1 MAEPARSFN
10 QPHERV
16 TQLHRVGISEETI
29 KTAVL
34 RGFVARSS
42 CTPFDPPSY
51 PGTVQWAQTHRALRM
66 LAVAQDWTPTDA
78 HNYSR
83 IISPDSKIAI
93 TVATG
98 DENTGIEG
106 EAEPRT
112 KYKKG
117 TETTLAVETNVK
129 LDEQL
134 TLWPVPRVVREQDPT
149 ISEQTLWIVL
159 ITTTEDEIRYE
170 LSRPKGQDEQG
181 RVVSWYD
188 RIIFDPIEIE
198 SIPSGK
204 NDDDDDDGDAGIY
217 VPVER
222 I

>member
-1 MAEPARSFN
+1 MAEPARSFH

-16 TQLHRVGISEETI
+16 TQLHQIGLPEKTI

-42 CTPFDPPSY
+42 CTPFDPPSF

-66 LAVAQDWTPTDA
+66 LAVRQDWKPTDT

-83 IISPDSKIAI
+83 IISPDAKVAI

-98 DENTGIEG
+98 DEYTGIEG
-106 EAEPRT
+106 EGEPRT
-112 KYKKG
+112 KYPKG
-117 TETTLAVETNVK
+117 SETTIAVETNVK
-129 LDEQL
+129 LHQQL
-134 TLWPVPRVVREQDPT
+134 TLWPVPKVQNQKPT
-149 ISEQTLWIVL
+149 ITAQALWIVL
-159 ITTTEDEIRYE
+159 VATTEDEVRYE
-170 LSRPKGQDEQG
+170 LSRPKGQDDQG

-188 RIIFDPIEIE
+188 RIIFDPIEIG
-198 SIPSGK
+198 SIPSG
-204 NDDDDDDGDAGIY
+204 NEDNDDDDGDDGVY